1 MRFLAVA
8 CALVLAGPVVMC
20 LAGMPVAGAQ
30 STTAQATTGSEDGQ
44 AMSTAESMALIERLD
59 RLEAAVSGLRGGVSD
74 SERQPAES
82 VPFDALTQRIDAIE
96 QAVRDLAARVD
107 GLARSMTIGEGGAH
121 DATSGVRGAPPSPFG
136 QLPADATGQP
146 LNLLSPDVSA
156 AQQSAVPTET
166 PVLAAAPPEAP
177 RDHYDAAY
185 GLLLQGNY
193 DGAEASFRE
202 FLQRHPGSE
211 FAGNAAFWIGETLF
225 LRDRY
230 ADAARTFLDVSQRY
244 PDGPK
249 AAESLLKLGL
259 SLTALGQSDAA
270 CSSYRELL
278 QRYPDAPRDVV
289 DRAEREFHGSGC

>member
-8 CALVLAGPVVMC
+8 CALVLAGPVVVC
-20 LAGMPVAGAQ
+20 LAGAPAAIAQ
-30 STTAQATTGSEDGQ
+30 STTAQAATGSEDGQ
-44 AMSTAESMALIERLD
+44 AMSPAEATALIERLN

-74 SERQPAES
+74 SERRPAES
-82 VPFDALTQRIDAIE
+82 VPFDTLTQRIDAIE

-107 GLARSMTIGEGGAH
+107 GLARSMT
-121 DATSGVRGAPPSPFG
+121 TGVRGAPPSPLG

-156 AQQSAVPTET
+156 AQQAPVPTET

-185 GLLLQGNY
+185 GLLLQGDY

-202 FLQRHPGSE
+202 FLQRHPTSE

-289 DRAEREFHGSGC
+289 DRAEREHHGSGC